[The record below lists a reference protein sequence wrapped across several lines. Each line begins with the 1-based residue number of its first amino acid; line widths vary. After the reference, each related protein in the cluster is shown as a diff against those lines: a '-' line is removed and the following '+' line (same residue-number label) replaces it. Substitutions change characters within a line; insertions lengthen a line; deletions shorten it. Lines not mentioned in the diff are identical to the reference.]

1 MVGTISL
8 VPQIVDVVSIPVI
21 AAGGIMDGRGVLAS
35 IILGAEGVQMGTAF
49 LTSQDSNASEL
60 LRDAIINSKE
70 TDTVV
75 TKAFS
80 GKLARGINNRFIEEM
95 SQYEGDIPDYPIQN
109 ELTSSIRKAAAN
121 IGDKELTHMWSGQ
134 SPRLATTHPA
144 NTIMSNIINQINQI
158 MQYK

>member
-35 IILGAEGVQMGTAF
+35 IVLGAEGVQMGTAF

-70 TDTVV
+70 TDTVI
-75 TKAFS
+75 TKS

-144 NTIMSNIINQINQI
+144 NTHHVNIINQINQI